1 MYNDYLQVIITLVTA
16 CNTYRSH
23 TGKGVAVAF
32 FVGWKGE
39 GVEWMITFI
48 SPLLKLKLFKALKS
62 FLCNFYMEKKINIK
76 W

>member
-32 FVGWKGE
+32 FLWVGRGRGWSG
-39 GVEWMITFI
+39 
-48 SPLLKLKLFKALKS
+48 
-62 FLCNFYMEKKINIK
+62 
-76 W
+76 

>member
-32 FVGWKGE
+32 FCGLEGE
-39 GVEWMITFI
+39 GGGVDDNLYFTFVKTQAI
-48 SPLLKLKLFKALKS
+48 QGF
-62 FLCNFYMEKKINIK
+62 EKFSL
-76 W
+76 